1 VVLSVKKKSVKNNSD
16 EDLRPEAGGGARKT
30 QVRFKNLGD
39 VRRFMA
45 RVLND
50 LDADI
55 ITEVKARTLGYLCSV
70 LRDVIKDSDLEAR
83 VSRLEREIE
92 NGNNGETR

>member
-1 VVLSVKKKSVKNNSD
+1 MKKTAAKATSCK
-16 EDLRPEAGGGARKT
+16 DLRPEAGGGARKT

>member
-1 VVLSVKKKSVKNNSD
+1 
-16 EDLRPEAGGGARKT
+16 
-30 QVRFKNLGD
+30 
-39 VRRFMA
+39 
-45 RVLND
+45 
-50 LDADI
+50 
-55 ITEVKARTLGYLCSV
+55 LGYLCSV

>member
-1 VVLSVKKKSVKNNSD
+1 MKKTAAKATSRK
-16 EDLRPEAGGGARKT
+16 DLRPEAGGGARKT

-92 NGNNGETR
+92 NGQHRETN

>member
-1 VVLSVKKKSVKNNSD
+1 MKKKSVKNDSA

-70 LRDVIKDSDLEAR
+70 LRCYQGLRFRGAGVASGK
-83 VSRLEREIE
+83 
-92 NGNNGETR
+92 GN

>member
-1 VVLSVKKKSVKNNSD
+1 MKKTAAKATSRK
-16 EDLRPEAGGGARKT
+16 DLRPEAGGSARKT

>member
-1 VVLSVKKKSVKNNSD
+1 
-16 EDLRPEAGGGARKT
+16 
-30 QVRFKNLGD
+30 
-39 VRRFMA
+39 MA

>member
-16 EDLRPEAGGGARKT
+16 EDLRPEAGGSARKT

>member
-1 VVLSVKKKSVKNNSD
+1 MKKKSVKNNSD
-16 EDLRPEAGGGARKT
+16 EDLRPEAGGSARKT

-45 RVLND
+45 RVLKD